1 MDGPFGLKAS
11 KGVGSIWAHDLQVF
25 ALSPAENSGSNGV
38 FSTLFFVGVAW
49 LIHAKQQRRDTFH
62 ES

>member
-1 MDGPFGLKAS
+1 MNQKMTYSFE
-11 KGVGSIWAHDLQVF
+11 VF

-62 ES
+62 ESKVDSI